1 MWTRAALLISLVACS
16 RTTTEP
22 APAAGSA
29 VPTPLDVVAVTA
41 KQLDSVVR
49 LPAELGPDEVVAIF
63 PRVNGFVDQISVDRG
78 SIVKKGQVLAQL
90 SAPELGA
97 QRAEVVSKATVAKS
111 TYDSLVA
118 ASKTP
123 GAVAGHDLE
132 VAEAA
137 YKAEQSR
144 VASLSTMESYLVVRA
159 PFDGTVTERNVHPGA
174 LVGPP
179 TSSTVPPMLRVEKI
193 DQLRL
198 TVAVP
203 EADVGAISGGAEA
216 SFTVSTW
223 PGETFKGKIEH
234 VSHVIDSKTRSMP
247 VELVVDNA
255 KGRLTPGAYAEVAW
269 PVHRT
274 APSLFVP
281 ASAVAQTTERTYV
294 DRVRDGTVDQVT
306 VQRGVAMG
314 ELVEVFGELAAGDQ
328 VLRRGSETMKTG
340 TKVTTHV
347 WAPPDAGVAK

>member
-1 MWTRAALLISLVACS
+1 MWTRAAILLLAACS
-16 RTTTEP
+16 RTTTES

-29 VPTPLDVVAVTA
+29 TPAALDVVVVTS

-63 PRVNGFVDQISVDRG
+63 PRVNGFVDQIGVDRG

-111 TYDSLVA
+111 TYDSLLA

-179 TSSTVPPMLRVEKI
+179 TSPTVPPMLRVEKI

-203 EADVGAISGGAEA
+203 EADVGAISDGAEA

-223 PGETFKGKIEH
+223 PGETFTGKIEH

-255 KGRLTPGAYAEVAW
+255 NGRLTPGAYAEVAW

-274 APSLFVP
+274 AASLFVP

-294 DRVRDGTVDQVT
+294 DRVRDDTLDQVT

-314 ELVEVFGELAAGDQ
+314 ELVEVFGDLAAGDQ
-328 VLRRGSETMKTG
+328 VLKRGSETMKPG
-340 TKVTTHV
+340 TKVSTH
-347 WAPPDAGVAK
+347 ASTPPDAGVAK